1 MPKPHVLVIP
11 YPAQGHVIPI
21 MELAQRLAKHRVR
34 VTCINTEVNHKLVT
48 GNCLDKDGLGDVVQ
62 MVSIPD
68 GLEPW
73 EDRSD
78 IRKLTLSILQT
89 MPRKL
94 EELIETINKEDSSK
108 VTCIIAD
115 GFMGW
120 AIRVAKK
127 MGISSAAFWPASVAT
142 LASFLS
148 FQKLIDDGIINKNGI
163 PLSDEMIQLSE
174 TMPPIK
180 PQNLAWACFE
190 DSTITQVFFKFVV
203 QTAEA
208 SRLIQRFICNSCPEL
223 EAAAFSMYPQLQ
235 PIGPLLAR
243 NRLADQA
250 GQFLQEDTT
259 CLTWLDQQPPCS
271 VIYVA
276 FGSSTTFNQTQFEEL
291 ALGLELSNRPF
302 LWVVRPGMTKETATG
317 YPDGYVKRV
326 GSRGRI
332 VKWAPQQKL
341 YLKPQNL
348 AWACFEDSA
357 LVEVIFKMV
366 LQAEEASRLTEWF
379 ICNSC
384 PELEA
389 AAFSLYPQLLP
400 IGPLLASNRL
410 AVQAGHFWQEDS
422 TCLAWLDQQPVS
434 SVIYVAF
441 GSFTMFNQTQFEE
454 LAHGLELSNRP
465 FLWVVRPGM
474 TKETTTDYPEG
485 YIERIGSRGKI
496 LSWAPQQKV
505 LSHPSVACFMS
516 HCGWNSTLEGVTNGV
531 PFLCWPY
538 FADQFHNE
546 TYICDIWKNGLG
558 LEKDEVGIITRGEIM
573 SKAEKLLSDKTF
585 KVKASYIKEKVTS
598 KGGCSHKNLN
608 NFIMDTKE

>member
-1 MPKPHVLVIP
+1 MPIPHVLVIP

-48 GNCLDKDGLGDVVQ
+48 GNCLDKDGLGDLVQ

-94 EELIETINKEDSSK
+94 EELIETTNKEDSSK

-190 DSTITQVFFKFVV
+190 DS
-203 QTAEA
+203 
-208 SRLIQRFICNSCPEL
+208 
-223 EAAAFSMYPQLQ
+223 
-235 PIGPLLAR
+235 
-243 NRLADQA
+243 
-250 GQFLQEDTT
+250 
-259 CLTWLDQQPPCS
+259 
-271 VIYVA
+271 
-276 FGSSTTFNQTQFEEL
+276 
-291 ALGLELSNRPF
+291 
-302 LWVVRPGMTKETATG
+302 
-317 YPDGYVKRV
+317 
-326 GSRGRI
+326 
-332 VKWAPQQKL
+332 
-341 YLKPQNL
+341 
-348 AWACFEDSA
+348 A

-389 AAFSLYPQLLP
+389 AAFSLYPQLLL

-573 SKAEKLLSDKTF
+573 SKVEKLLSDKTL
-585 KVKASYIKEKVTS
+585 KVKASDIKEKVAS

-608 NFIMDTKE
+608 NFIEWIQKNNDAHTKDEPESM